1 MGMLLEEEEEVK
13 FWVDRIS
20 GKKRILLYMPGSFDQ
35 Q

>member
-20 GKKRILLYMPGSFDQ
+20 GKKKNSVIYARIV
-35 Q
+35 